1 MDRPRLGTV
10 VVRLVV
16 SVVIACTAPASAVRD
31 RVHFAEARS
40 RSPSP
45 IPAGYDGKE
54 CDAVARLWLAPA
66 QELIE
71 DTASSVIVPDAIVD
85 ACGSDQSCMA
95 PQMCE
100 PVAQVMLAPT
110 REEPVDNAS
119 SDATPVAG
127 VNAGCVNVGTVT
139 ESVDAF
145 SARLRAAISSNDGR
159 SACAR
164 RRRRAFAWARRRHCR
179 RGFHLWAD

>member
-1 MDRPRLGTV
+1 MRRSYLDCSGEVRESTSKVRQLNVEDRNLHVRLDDSCGWPRGMDRPRLGTV

-110 REEPVDNAS
+110 REEPVDK
-119 SDATPVAG
+119 
-127 VNAGCVNVGTVT
+127 
-139 ESVDAF
+139 
-145 SARLRAAISSNDGR
+145 
-159 SACAR
+159 
-164 RRRRAFAWARRRHCR
+164 
-179 RGFHLWAD
+179 